1 MQVFL
6 IRFLHVLFIMF
17 MLLGW
22 VSNDPQILLLYI
34 VTSISLKVHWCF
46 SDDTCALTLLEQ
58 MITNVDKHESFMYKI
73 VNPIYKIE
81 DDVLS
86 ECSKLFTSI
95 FLLVS
100 LYKFKKLDGV
110 EFIKKNILNIL

>member
-1 MQVFL
+1 
-6 IRFLHVLFIMF
+6 
-17 MLLGW
+17 
-22 VSNDPQILLLYI
+22 
-34 VTSISLKVHWCF
+34 
-46 SDDTCALTLLEQ
+46 
-58 MITNVDKHESFMYKI
+58 
-73 VNPIYKIE
+73 
-81 DDVLS
+81 LS